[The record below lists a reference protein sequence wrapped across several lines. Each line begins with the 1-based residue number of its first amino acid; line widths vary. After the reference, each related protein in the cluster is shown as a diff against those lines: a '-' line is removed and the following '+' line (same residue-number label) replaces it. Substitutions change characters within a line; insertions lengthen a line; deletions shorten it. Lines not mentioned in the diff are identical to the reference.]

1 MATATIN
8 LERLLESL
16 RKELNQNILPYW
28 ANKMQDEVF
37 GGFYG
42 RRDGFD
48 ALEEKADKA
57 IILNTRILW
66 TFSHALRLSDNAAA
80 LTSYRAMAD
89 RAYRYICQHFI
100 DPDYGGVY
108 WQLNYQGKPV
118 NTKKQIY
125 AQAFA
130 IYAFS
135 EYHMATGNGEALVKA
150 NELFELIEKYS
161 FDPIH
166 NGYLEAFDQQWKVM
180 DDLRLSEKD
189 ANEKKTMNTHL
200 HVLEAY
206 TNLYRCTKEP
216 VLEKQLRN
224 LIQVFLDKI
233 IDKKNHFQLFFD
245 EQWNVKSNIV
255 SFGHDIEGSWLLQEA
270 AEVLG
275 DNDLIHVTRK
285 RAVEMVEVTCQEGMD
300 TDGGLMNE
308 RHGDGSL
315 DRNKHWWPQAEALV
329 GLVNAWQITGD
340 HRYLEYTEQ
349 IWNFIDDHLI
359 DREDGE
365 WYWMVNATGEVIRS
379 EDKAGP
385 WKCPYHNGRAI
396 MELLHR
402 LK

>member
-1 MATATIN
+1 MATTTTS
-8 LERLLESL
+8 LEQLRESL

-28 ANKMQDEVF
+28 INKMQDEVF

-66 TFSHALRLSDNAAA
+66 TFSHALRVSGKTTA
-80 LTSYRAMAD
+80 LPLYRAMAD
-89 RAYRYICQHFI
+89 RAYRYICHYFI
-100 DPDYGGVY
+100 DQEYGGVF

-118 NTKKQIY
+118 NKKKQIY

-135 EYHMATGNGEALVKA
+135 EYYLATENAEALARAV
-150 NELFELIEKYS
+150 ELFELIEKYS
-161 FDPIH
+161 LDPVH
-166 NGYLEAFDQQWKVM
+166 NGYMEAFDQQWKVM
-180 DDLRLSEKD
+180 DDLRLSDKD

-206 TNLYRCTKEP
+206 TNLYRCTKAP
-216 VLEKQLRN
+216 ILQKQLRN
-224 LIQVFLDKI
+224 LIHVFLDKI
-233 IDKKNHFQLFFD
+233 IDQKNHFQLFFD
-245 EQWNVKSNIV
+245 EQWNVKSKTI

-270 AEVLG
+270 AEVL
-275 DNDLIHVTRK
+275 DDEDLILVTRK
-285 RAVEMVEVTCQEGMD
+285 KAVEMVDITIQEGLD
-300 TDGGLMNE
+300 ADGGLMNE

-315 DRNKHWWPQAEALV
+315 DRDKHWWPQAEALV
-329 GLVNAWQITGD
+329 GLVNAWQTTSN

-349 IWNFIDDHLI
+349 LWNFIDDHLI

-365 WYWMVNATGEVIRS
+365 WYWMVNARGEVIRS
-379 EDKAGP
+379 EEKAGP